1 MHCDLHQLYLSC
13 VILSLVKVCSSLR
26 TKQIETSV
34 TGRDIVK
41 RHAGVSNGYG
51 EELDGYDLD
60 PKRDNYNWDQFP
72 AWGKRQAKRRWSS
85 FGTWGK
91 RGWLDRLISA
101 NNNWGKRWKS
111 MSNSW
116 GKRQAP
122 MEYDGLNNEYVNVE
136 KRSVNSKSRNKRSI
150 SSDPASDKTEEK
162 RRWSSL
168 APWGKRS
175 DDAGKRRWS
184 SLSAWGKRSEP
195 ESLNSQD
202 SEEDFTKRK
211 WSSLSAWGKR
221 NSPEN
226 MLNSD
231 EITKR
236 KWSSFTSWG
245 KRGLPSDI
253 SKRLTTYWR
262 QRLLQDSGPWME
274 RRGWN
279 ALTSWGK

>member
-1 MHCDLHQLYLSC
+1 MHCDLHQLYLSS
-13 VILSLVKVCSSLR
+13 VILSLVKVCACLR

-34 TGRDIVK
+34 TDHDIVK
-41 RHAGVSNGYG
+41 RHAGLSNSYG
-51 EELDGYDLD
+51 DELEGYDLD
-60 PKRDNYNWDQFP
+60 PKRDNNNWDQFP

-85 FGTWGK
+85 FSAWGK

-122 MEYDGLNNEYVNVE
+122 MEYDGLNDEYINIK
-136 KRSVNSKSRNKRSI
+136 KRSVNPKSRNKRSI
-150 SSDPASDKTEEK
+150 SSDLSSGKTEE
-162 RRWSSL
+162 
-168 APWGKRS
+168 
-175 DDAGKRRWS
+175 KRRWS
-184 SLSAWGKRSEP
+184 SLSAWGKRSDDSEKRRWSSFSAWGKRSEP
-195 ESLNSQD
+195 ENSNSHD
-202 SEEDFTKRK
+202 SEDDITKRK

-221 NSPEN
+221 SDPADR
-226 MLNSD
+226 LNSD
-231 EITKR
+231 EIIKR
-236 KWSSFTSWG
+236 KWSSFSSWG

-253 SKRLTTYWR
+253 SKRLQSYWR